1 MSPRKVRL
9 VAGLIRGMDV
19 GVALRQLQFVNKAAT
34 RPVRKLLESAI
45 ANAVHNFN
53 LVPEQLFVKAITVD
67 GGAALKRYR
76 PRAMG
81 RAADIKK
88 RSSHMSITLDERKI
102 GGTPEGAVA
111 AAKVKAPKKAAPKA
125 KAAKKETETKSE
137 EANA

>member
-67 GGAALKRYR
+67 GGSALKRYR

-88 RSSHMSITLDERKI
+88 RSSHISITLDERKI

-111 AAKVKAPKKAAPKA
+111 AAKVKAPKKAAPKT
-125 KAAKKETETKSE
+125 AKKEEAAPKSE